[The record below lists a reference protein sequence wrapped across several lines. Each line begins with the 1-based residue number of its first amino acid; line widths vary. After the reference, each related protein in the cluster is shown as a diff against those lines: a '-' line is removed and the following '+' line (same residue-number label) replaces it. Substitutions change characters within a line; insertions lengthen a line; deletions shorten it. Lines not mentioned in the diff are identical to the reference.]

1 MKFSIS
7 ATSREM
13 RANETNGKDYFFL
26 TKEEFEEK
34 IRKNELI
41 EWELI
46 YGNYYGTLKR
56 EVDSALASGQS
67 MVFDID
73 VNGAL
78 SIKKHYPGES
88 LLIFIEPPSME
99 ELIHRLKNRQTED
112 QESLRKRIERVPME
126 MERRTMFDER
136 VINDE
141 LEKAISDV
149 DAIVLKHI
157 GEEQI
162 A

>member
-13 RANETNGKDYFFL
+13 RANETDGKDYFFL